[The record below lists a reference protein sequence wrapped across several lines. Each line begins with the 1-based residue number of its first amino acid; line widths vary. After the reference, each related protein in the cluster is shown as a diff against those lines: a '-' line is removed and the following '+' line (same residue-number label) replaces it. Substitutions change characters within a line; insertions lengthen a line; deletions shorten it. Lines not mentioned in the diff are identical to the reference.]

1 MREYKKREII
11 RYIASDG
18 TKIKPSAVEKVKEA
32 MVKAKSQRLA
42 DVCMVFFDEAE
53 ENFKKQRGCTSVDRC
68 GYYQR
73 LAEIGIETTNDVK
86 RIIAVIN
93 SGAEPIAV

>member
-42 DVCMVFFDEAE
+42 DICMVFFDEAE
-53 ENFKKQRGCTSVDRC
+53 LKTKKQGGKYSVDRC
-68 GYYQR
+68 GYYQS

-86 RIIAVIN
+86 RIMAVID
-93 SGAEPIAV
+93 SGAEPMAV